1 MAKDGL
7 GELLAG
13 AVRDKTVLLV
23 PTAMET
29 QLRLPAFE
37 QAAWLPIQHVLL
49 TQNAHNSHRS
59 GGCSCHGI
67 FRRSTW
73 ASFFLTGFTVLDKLH
88 ALLVAADTN
97 YNADPIER
105 HIVVAAVGRKHIS
118 ISLAQLLQVL
128 SLIEARPLRCML

>member
-1 MAKDGL
+1 MVAKDGL

-49 TQNAHNSHRS
+49 TQTPTTVIDLAAAAAMVSFVDP
-59 GGCSCHGI
+59 HG
-67 FRRSTW
+67 RL
-73 ASFFLTGFTVLDKLH
+73 SF
-88 ALLVAADTN
+88 
-97 YNADPIER
+97 
-105 HIVVAAVGRKHIS
+105 
-118 ISLAQLLQVL
+118 
-128 SLIEARPLRCML
+128 